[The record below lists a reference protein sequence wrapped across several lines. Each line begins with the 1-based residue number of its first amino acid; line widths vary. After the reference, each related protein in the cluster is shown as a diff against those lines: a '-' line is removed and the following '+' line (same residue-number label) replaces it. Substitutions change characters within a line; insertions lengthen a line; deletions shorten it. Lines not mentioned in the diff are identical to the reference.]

1 MFSSK
6 LFTQISLRIK
16 TGGVIY
22 TIPDLL
28 TEIAHQDV
36 SVTLNRSWEAVLHEI
51 TSLRENP
58 HAFYSPY

>member
-1 MFSSK
+1 MFSST

-16 TGGVIY
+16 TEGLY

-28 TEIAHQDV
+28 TEIAYQDV
-36 SVTLNRSWEAVLHEI
+36 SVTLNRSWKAVLHEI
-51 TSLRENP
+51 TSLREIP